1 MIRYAVEK
9 GVTPMTEA
17 SSRPMTD
24 VLHAIELVHVERKGL
39 SAAER
44 FLAASLHHHLMG
56 DGRAVRAWLSEVH
69 TPEAGELLLRAS
81 LHTDNPQELEVLFN
95 RQLPHAEKWTVGE
108 TQLWCQVWL
117 FLFPNPDLAKKA
129 LLAARSADLLE
140 EHVTTLQQLQD
151 FDELEKLLSDG
162 GMHENRTRLALV
174 LGDLQGKW
182 QEAIRHLPRQSPLE
196 TLMKL
201 EFVSRAEQD
210 EDLFWAT
217 EMNLFGTLGE
227 TEFRDAVQFLHAQR
241 DREEIAIE
249 QLMTLAEHPSWGK
262 ALAIRVAFTI
272 AARHNEDATL
282 LRLYYKLYQVAK
294 KPELKI
300 AACLRAGLIA
310 ENRLKRFR
318 EAEEFYRVAL
328 ELEAGN
334 FFALRGLFRMLLV
347 RRAYAEIVEL
357 AGACQDPYIHKAA
370 AFLAEVRLYNF
381 TLALSLCPE
390 DDRATR
396 ARLAAHM
403 GRWDELGKLYSGGH
417 SPAPA
422 SVSELV
428 LATIDARRADYAGA
442 VSRLTKLRKGAPF
455 LTAVLC
461 AHWQAADGRRPQALE
476 WLEEAAG
483 SAQDPVSRRSL
494 CLQGAFW
501 CMQDDPATAAR
512 WLGRYLEAG
521 GTLPENAETGRQWFD
536 LLMSHPSPN
545 PTWFVSLAPT
555 LDTLIREADTAK
567 NWQQMARLLNIK
579 LLMTKAG
586 PDKIEP
592 LLQLAK
598 ICEEQLQDI
607 PRAISCYTEV
617 LGIDSHQKV
626 ALEALSRIYE
636 TTESWDEY
644 LRVIRLSMEANEDPS
659 VKSSLYFKYG
669 SILETQFNKVDEALK
684 YYKLSCE
691 TASASLPALHGI
703 RDIYVR
709 KENWNGVLNT
719 LKMEAAIWDDNKEKA
734 GIYTQMGDILMEK
747 LGKEEQAMRYFE
759 AALALRP
766 DSPGALRSLFQ
777 LYFRQS
783 AWDKAS
789 ELAVSLGPKALT
801 EGTAAERAELNH
813 HRGIVFKHSG
823 DRMEAARCFVTA
835 VELNPKAIEPLYAF
849 LEISTQFD
857 EPRAVEEF
865 LDELTQIYENVKD
878 VPEAPAL
885 IAIAKARLHVL
896 NHLHEEALQLFREAR
911 SQAPTLLEAVAGECQ
926 ILLAMQEEDAA
937 FAAWNEFAAVIAKAD
952 TATLPSDQLV
962 KAYLAMARF
971 FSENLGK
978 NREATNLLRKVLE
991 KAQNDASA
999 LLELASELFANNQI
1013 RESMVTLE
1021 RLLTISRQD
1030 ASCRG
1035 RVQAF
1040 AAMLYA
1046 EVGEDRKA
1054 LDLLNGVDASQVCA
1068 QDAILYAYAWARRGD
1083 MNKAM
1088 DLLRKVSCPKT
1099 EDKEEVS
1106 LHLALLQTL
1115 AGNHGASIDEL
1126 EVLAGHGTEAAE
1138 LLVDVLVRQDEK
1150 RNIAKHLDSL
1160 LATHY
1165 DDINYLQILEDYLPQ
1180 SSPRRRRI
1188 QIVRELFDAEYRVE
1202 SPAQPL
1208 LKNNAMAGDGFRNL
1222 VGIKDVTGPP
1232 AQLWNAI
1239 RGALELVFK
1248 PIDPALAD
1256 ARRAKGPELLAWEEI
1271 EATLGQSAE
1280 LWVGDITSRPIL
1292 VFTRDDVFQIVVEPR
1307 VFDFPISTI
1316 RFLLGR
1322 ALESARSGYSLL
1334 FLLTEAQRH
1343 DIAKLMYSVALPPN
1357 ERDETSRKFVAGL
1370 ERPAQKAL
1378 ERVSAA
1384 SWDIFPT
1391 INLIDWMESVDLA
1404 LDKVGLLLS
1413 GDPSGAF
1420 QGSTYLV
1427 NRHVE
1432 MTDKYL
1438 ANYVL
1443 APRAES
1449 LLKCYLST
1457 QWDRYV
1463 DAMQ

>member
-1 MIRYAVEK
+1 MVRLSLEK
-9 GVTPMTEA
+9 GVAPMTEA
-17 SSRPMTD
+17 SNRPMND
-24 VLHAIELVHVERKGL
+24 VLHAIELAHVERQGL
-39 SAAER
+39 STSER

-56 DGRAVRAWLSEVH
+56 DGPAVRAWLAEVH

-81 LHTDNPQELEVLFN
+81 LHTEHAQELEVLFH
-95 RQLPHAEKWTVGE
+95 RQLPHAAKWTVGE

-117 FLFPNPDLAKKA
+117 FLFPNPDLARTA
-129 LLAARSADLLE
+129 LAAAKSTDLLE

-151 FDELEKLLSDG
+151 WDALEKLLAEG

-174 LGDLQGKW
+174 LGDLQGRW
-182 QEAIRHLPRQSPLE
+182 HEAIRHLPRQNALD

-201 EFVSRAEQD
+201 EFVCRAEQD

-217 EMNLFGTLGE
+217 EMNLFTTLGE

-249 QLMTLAEHPSWGK
+249 QLMNLAEHPSWGK
-262 ALAIRVAFTI
+262 ALAIRVAFSI

-294 KPELKI
+294 KPELKL
-300 AACLRAGLIA
+300 ASCLRAGLIA
-310 ENRLKRFR
+310 ENRLRRHR

-328 ELEAGN
+328 ELEPEN

-347 RRAYAEIVEL
+347 RHAYGEVVEL

-370 AFLAEVRLYNF
+370 AFLAEVRLYNHARA
-381 TLALSLCPE
+381 LALCPE

-396 ARLAAHM
+396 ARLAAGM
-403 GRWDELGKLYSGGH
+403 GRWDELGKLYEGDR
-417 SPAPA
+417 SPVPA
-422 SVSELV
+422 GVAELV
-428 LATIDARRADYAGA
+428 CATIDARRAEYGKA
-442 VSRLTKLRKGAPF
+442 VSRLTRVRKSAPF
-455 LTAVLC
+455 MTALLC
-461 AHWQAADGRRPQALE
+461 AHWQHAEGSVPQALE
-476 WLEEAAG
+476 WMEEAAG
-483 SAQDPVSRRSL
+483 LAASPVARQAISL
-494 CLQGAFW
+494 GAAFW
-501 CMQDDPATAAR
+501 CLQDAPATAAR
-512 WLGRYLEAG
+512 WLGRYLDAG
-521 GTLPENAETGRQWFD
+521 GGLPENAEAGRQWFD
-536 LLMSHPSPN
+536 LLMSHPNPN
-545 PTWFVSLAPT
+545 PAWFVSLAPT
-555 LDTLIREADTAK
+555 LDSLIRESDTGK

-579 LLMTKAG
+579 LLMTKPG
-586 PDKIEP
+586 PEKIEP
-592 LLQLAK
+592 LLQLAR
-598 ICEEQLQDI
+598 ICEDQLQDI
-607 PRAISCYTEV
+607 PRAITCYTEV
-617 LGIDSHQKV
+617 LGLDSHQKV

-659 VKSSLYFKYG
+659 VKSQLFFKYG

-719 LKMEAAIWDDNKEKA
+719 LKMEASIWDDNKEKA

-747 LGKEEQAMRYFE
+747 LNKEEQAMRYFE
-759 AALALRP
+759 AALSLRP

-783 AWDKAS
+783 AWEKAS

-801 EGTAAERAELNH
+801 EGTAAERAELNY

-823 DRMEAARCFVTA
+823 DKMEAARCFVTA
-835 VELNPKAIEPLYAF
+835 LELNPKVIAPLRAF
-849 LEISTQFD
+849 LEISTQF
-857 EPRAVEEF
+857 EEVRAVEEF
-865 LDELTQIYENVKD
+865 LDELTQIYEPVKD

-911 SQAPTLLEAVAGECQ
+911 RQAPTLLEAVAGECQ
-926 ILLAMQEEDAA
+926 ILLSMQEEEAA
-937 FAAWNEFAAVIAKAD
+937 FASWNEYAAVLAKAD
-952 TATLPSDQLV
+952 AGALPTDQLV

-978 NREATNLLRKVLE
+978 TREAMNLLRKVLE
-991 KAQNDASA
+991 KAQNDATA

-1013 RESMVTLE
+1013 RESLVTLE
-1021 RLLTISRQD
+1021 RLLTISRQET
-1030 ASCRG
+1030 ASRG

-1040 AAMLYA
+1040 AAMLYT
-1046 EVGEDRKA
+1046 EVGEERKA
-1054 LDLLNGVDASQVCA
+1054 QELVNGIDPSTVTP
-1068 QDAILYAYAWARRGD
+1068 QDAILYAYVHARRGETSR
-1083 MNKAM
+1083 AL
-1088 DLLRKVSCPKT
+1088 DLLRKVPCPLAD
-1099 EDKEEVS
+1099 DKEEVS
-1106 LHLALLQTL
+1106 LHLALLQSF
-1115 AGNHGASIDEL
+1115 AGNHSAALDEL
-1126 EVLAGHGTEAAE
+1126 EILAGHSSEASE

-1150 RNIAKHLDSL
+1150 RNIARHLDYL
-1160 LATHY
+1160 LQTHF
-1165 DDINYLQILEDYLPQ
+1165 DDINYLQILEDYLPP

-1188 QIVRELFDAEYRVE
+1188 QVVRELFDAEYRAE
-1202 SPAQPL
+1202 GLSLPL
-1208 LKNNAMAGDGFRNL
+1208 LKNNAMAGDAFRNL

-1232 AQLWNAI
+1232 AQLWNAV
-1239 RGALELVFK
+1239 RGALELLFK

-1256 ARRAKGPELLAWEEI
+1256 ARRARGPELLAWEEV
-1271 EATLGQSAE
+1271 EATLGQTAE

-1307 VFDFPISTI
+1307 LFDFPISTI

-1322 ALESARSGYSLL
+1322 ALESARSGYSLF

-1343 DIAKLMYSVALPPN
+1343 DIAKLMYGVALPPN
-1357 ERDETSRKFVAGL
+1357 ERDETARKFVASM

-1378 ERVSAA
+1378 ERVSTA

-1391 INLIDWMESVDLA
+1391 LNLLDWMDSVDLA

-1432 MTDKYL
+1432 MTDKVL

-1443 APRAES
+1443 APRSES
-1449 LLKCYLST
+1449 LLKSYLST
-1457 QWDRYV
+1457 QWDKYV